1 MADIKAGVVT
11 HFFDK
16 ISVGVVDVLGPL
28 SVGEKIKVKSGDNE
42 FEQEVTSMQV
52 EHESVNKVEKGQ
64 KIGMK
69 FDQAVGEG
77 AELFKE
83 S

>member
-1 MADIKAGVVT
+1 MADTKLGVVT

-16 ISVGVVDVLGPL
+16 ISVGVVDVLEPL
-28 SVGEKIKVKSGDNE
+28 SVGEKVKVKSGDNE
-42 FEQEVTSMQV
+42 FEQEITSMQV
-52 EHESVNKVEKGQ
+52 EHESINKAEKGQ

-69 FDQAVGEG
+69 FDQAVEKG

-83 S
+83 G